1 MTEIFIDGDACP
13 VKDEVIRVAERHKLK
28 INVASNGWLRFPMTL
43 VEIKQVMLP
52 KTPDAA
58 DDWIADNINTNDIVV
73 TSDIPLASRCLKKNA
88 LAIRPNGTE
97 FTEDNIGMA
106 LTMRELNSYLR
117 EIGEKG
123 SCNSA
128 FTPKNRSDFLNKL
141 EVLVQRAIKIPSN
154 PHNNV

>member
-1 MTEIFIDGDACP
+1 MVEIFIDGDACP

-28 INVASNGWLRFPMTL
+28 VNVASNSWLRFPFTSI
-43 VEIKQVMLP
+43 EIKQIMLP

-58 DDWIADNINTNDIVV
+58 DDWIADNIGANDIVV
-73 TSDIPLASRCLKKNA
+73 TSDIPLASRCLQKLA

-123 SCNSA
+123 SCNNA
-128 FTPKNRSDFLNKL
+128 YTAKNRSDFLSKL
-141 EVLVQRAIKIPSN
+141 ETLVQRAKRLS
-154 PHNNV
+154 